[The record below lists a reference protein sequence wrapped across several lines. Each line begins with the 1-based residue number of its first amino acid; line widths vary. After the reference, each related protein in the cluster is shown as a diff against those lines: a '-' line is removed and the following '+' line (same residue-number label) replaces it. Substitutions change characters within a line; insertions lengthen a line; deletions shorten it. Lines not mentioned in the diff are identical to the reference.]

1 MDAPRNRLLD
11 FLVFLAVRSAIAV
24 LQALPM
30 GAAEQLAEGLARL
43 AFRFNRRHRRVALD
57 NLRLAY
63 PHRTEEERRELVRET
78 YRHFCR
84 MVVEM
89 VFLPRK
95 LQTRAW
101 RRWIDLP
108 QGEATV
114 RALLADR
121 PTLIVTG
128 HYGNWEMAGYALAL
142 FGFKTYAVAR
152 PLDNPWLDDL
162 VRRFRRK
169 TGQELLNKKGDF
181 ERTERILKGGGIVCT
196 LGDQDAGQGGLFV
209 DFFGRP
215 ASTHKAIALL
225 AIHHDAQILV
235 AAARRVGPLLRYR
248 LEVTDLIDPR
258 DYAEAPGA
266 VKAIT
271 QRFTSAFERLV
282 RLDASQYLW
291 LHRRWKHQPKA
302 RAKPAEAAQAA

>member
-1 MDAPRNRLLD
+1 MEAKRNPILD
-11 FLVFLAVRSAIAV
+11 FLVYLAVRSVIAV
-24 LQALPM
+24 LQALPL
-30 GAAEQLAEGLARL
+30 GVAESLAEGIAW
-43 AFRFNRRHRRVALD
+43 AAHRFDRRHRQIARD

-63 PHRTEEERRELVRET
+63 PGRFSDEELDRLVFAT
-78 YRHFCR
+78 YRHFSR
-84 MVVEM
+84 MIVEM
-89 VFLPRK
+89 VFLPRL

-101 RRWIDLP
+101 RGFLELAAGD
-108 QGEATV
+108 TV
-114 RALLADR
+114 VQALVSGR
-121 PTLIVTG
+121 PTLVVTG

-142 FGFKTYAVAR
+142 FGFKSYAVAR

-181 ERTERILKGGGIVCT
+181 ERTERILKEGGIVCT

-235 AAARRVGPLLRYR
+235 AAARRVGGLLRYR
-248 LEVTDLIDPR
+248 LEVSDAIDPR
-258 DYAEAPGA
+258 DFADQPGA
-266 VKAIT
+266 VKALT
-271 QRFTSAFERLV
+271 QRFTAAFERIV
-282 RLDASQYLW
+282 RLDTTQYLW

-302 RAKPAEAAQAA
+302 KAKPAAKAA